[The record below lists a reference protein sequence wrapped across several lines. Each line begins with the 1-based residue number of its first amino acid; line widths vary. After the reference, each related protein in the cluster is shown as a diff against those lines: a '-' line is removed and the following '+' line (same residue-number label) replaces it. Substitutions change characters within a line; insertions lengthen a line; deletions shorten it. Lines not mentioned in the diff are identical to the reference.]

1 MNNYCC
7 KDIDWVIIMKVVS
20 FVNMK
25 GGVGKT
31 TLAVNIADFL
41 TSRHAKKVLLIDVDP
56 QFNATQCL
64 IKGDDYVAYIKNG
77 GTTIKDVFN
86 YKKSA
91 SVSVVGGTTETEPIP
106 NSSIVPYKTSR
117 GFDLIPSQLDLFRFE
132 MAPGQGTE
140 NRLKNYLNHI
150 KENGEYDICII
161 DCPPTPSVWMTSA
174 LIASDFYLIPSKPD
188 PISMTGLDLLE
199 GIIKERKENYGCACR
214 CAGLV
219 LTIAETNT
227 VVYREA
233 VDYFSGSANWK
244 DYLYKSPVPKRV
256 DIARGQ
262 LDGIFILD
270 LGNTELNL
278 NFSSI
283 TQEFL
288 RRVEG

>member
-1 MNNYCC
+1 M
-7 KDIDWVIIMKVVS
+7 IVTS

-31 TLAVNIADFL
+31 TLAVNVADFL
-41 TSRHAKKVLLIDVDP
+41 AKRNSKRVLLIDVDP

-64 IKGDDYVAYIKNG
+64 LKGKDYVNYIQKG
-77 GTTIKDVFN
+77 GTTIIDIFN
-86 YKKSA
+86 YTKNA
-91 SVSVVGGTTETEPIP
+91 SVSVVDGTSEKE
-106 NSSIVPYKTSR
+106 SKAYDSIVPYNTGR

-150 KENGEYDICII
+150 KEQDEYDICII

-174 LIASDFYLIPSKPD
+174 LIASDYYLIPSKPD

-199 GIIKERKENYGCACR
+199 GIIKERKENYGCGCK

-219 LTIAETNT
+219 LTVVEKNTN
-227 VVYREA
+227 VYREA
-233 VDYFSGSANWK
+233 VAYFSQSAKWK
-244 DYLYKSPVPKRV
+244 SFLYEPVVLKRTN
-256 DIARGQ
+256 IAKNQ
-262 LDGIFILD
+262 LNGIFIFDIEDSD
-270 LGNTELNL
+270 LRRQ
-278 NFSSI
+278 FSGI

-288 RRVEG
+288 KRVEGYRGK

>member
-1 MNNYCC
+1 
-7 KDIDWVIIMKVVS
+7 MKVVS

-41 TSRHAKKVLLIDVDP
+41 TKRHSKKVLLVDVDP

-64 IKGDDYVAYIKNG
+64 LKGDDYINYIQNG
-77 GTTIKDVFN
+77 GTTIKDIFD

-91 SVSVVGGTTETEPIP
+91 SVSIVGGTTAIGPVPYSDIK
-106 NSSIVPYKTSR
+106 PYKTSR
-117 GFDLIPSQLDLFRFE
+117 GYDLIPSQLDLFRFE
-132 MAPGQGTE
+132 MAPGHGTE

-199 GIIKERKENYGCACR
+199 GIIKERKENYGCTCQ

-219 LTIAETNT
+219 LTITEAHTI
-227 VVYREA
+227 VYKEA
-233 VDYFSGSANWK
+233 LEYFSTSPNWK
-244 DYLYKSPVPKRV
+244 KYLYRSSLPKRT

-262 LDGIFILD
+262 LDGVFIFD
-270 LGNTELNL
+270 LERSDLNL
-278 NFSSI
+278 SFSKI

-288 RRVEG
+288 KRVEGE

>member
-1 MNNYCC
+1 MV
-7 KDIDWVIIMKVVS
+7 VIS

-31 TLAVNIADFL
+31 TLAVNMADFL
-41 TSRHAKKVLLIDVDP
+41 TKRYSKKVLLIDVDP

-64 IKGDDYVAYIKNG
+64 LQGKDYVSHIENG
-77 GTTIKDVFN
+77 GTTIIDIFN

-91 SVSVVGGTTETEPIP
+91 TVSVVDGISEKEATPYE
-106 NSSIVPYKTSR
+106 SIQPYVTNR

-150 KENGEYDICII
+150 RATKEYDICII

-174 LIASDFYLIPSKPD
+174 LIASDYYLIPSKPD

-199 GIIKERKENYGCACR
+199 SIIKERKENYGCVCK

-219 LTIAETNT
+219 LTIVEPTTN
-227 VVYREA
+227 VYKEA
-233 VDYFSGSANWK
+233 SSYFSKSPKWK
-244 DYLYKSPVPKRV
+244 PFLYKSIVLKRTAV
-256 DIARGQ
+256 AKNQ
-262 LDGIFILD
+262 LNGIFIFD
-270 LGNTELNL
+270 IGDSELSRQ
-278 NFSSI
+278 FSGVA
-283 TQEFL
+283 QEFL
-288 RRVEG
+288 TRVGEDSGKQE